1 MGGGCGIIGHE
12 DNRLFPR
19 IPWQAGK
26 GCLKTMQPV
35 TDKVYKVS
43 ELTQLLKL
51 TLETQFASIQVLG
64 EASSVVLAS
73 SGHLYFTLKDGA
85 GAMKV
90 AMFRGSLL
98 RSTLKQL
105 ENGQQIVVRGTLSVY
120 PLRGELQIIASDMR
134 LQGIGDIFAA
144 LEKLKKAY
152 QEKGYFDAQRKK
164 PLPLLPGR
172 IGVVTSPTGAAVRD
186 IVRILRRRF
195 PGIAVVIYPAKVQG
209 EGSAAEIA
217 AGIDYFNA
225 APPAQAVDVL
235 IVGRGGGSYED
246 LWAFNEA
253 PVVEAIFRSRL
264 PVISAV
270 GHETDFTIADFV
282 ADLRAATP
290 SAAAE
295 LVVGKK
301 DEFLNRIDY
310 LRHAL
315 MRPMERGLH
324 EKRSSLQQL
333 RGESALADF
342 PSRLQELAQRLDN
355 GEFALSRLFQ
365 HTLKRKLAGWNL
377 CLQRFAACDLGAL
390 LTNRGLRVQ
399 NLGVQ
404 LAARFGEQR
413 QRQQERLRLLATRL
427 AGMNPD
433 GILARGYSI
442 TTDRQERVVRD
453 AAALAADDRIR
464 IRFARGTTAAKV
476 IKE

>member
-1 MGGGCGIIGHE
+1 
-12 DNRLFPR
+12 
-19 IPWQAGK
+19 
-26 GCLKTMQPV
+26 MQPIEE
-35 TDKVYKVS
+35 KVYKVS

-51 TLETQFASIQVLG
+51 TLEAQFAAVSVLG
-64 EASSVVLAS
+64 EASGVVLAS
-73 SGHLYFTLKDGA
+73 SGHLYFTLKDAA

-90 AMFRGSLL
+90 AMFRGALQ
-98 RSTLKQL
+98 RSTLKRL
-105 ENGQQIVVRGTLSVY
+105 ENGQQIVVRGMLSVY

-144 LEKLKKAY
+144 LEKLKQAY
-152 QEKGYFDAQRKK
+152 LEKGYFDPQRKK

-195 PGIAVVIYPAKVQG
+195 PGIAVVIYPARVQG
-209 EGSAAEIA
+209 DGAAGEIA
-217 AGIDYFNA
+217 AGIDHFNG
-225 APPAQAVDVL
+225 APPGTGVDVL

-253 PVVEAIFRSRL
+253 PVVEAIFRSRI

-301 DEFLNRIDY
+301 DEFLNRIDF

-315 MRPMERGLH
+315 MRLMERELH
-324 EKRSSLQQL
+324 DRRSSLQPL

-342 PSRLQELAQRLDN
+342 PGRLQELAQRLDN
-355 GEFALSRLFQ
+355 GEFALLRLFQ
-365 HTLKRKLAGWNL
+365 QSLKEKLGQWNRSA
-377 CLQRFAACDLGAL
+377 QRFAAFDLGGL
-390 LTNRGLRVQ
+390 VKNRGLQVQ
-399 NLGVQ
+399 NLGVRIG
-404 LAARFGEQR
+404 ARFNERMQQQR
-413 QRQQERLRLLATRL
+413 QRIGVLDSKL
-427 AGMNPD
+427 AGMNPEN
-433 GILARGYSI
+433 ILAKGYSI
-442 TTDRQERVVRD
+442 TTDREQRLVRD
-453 AAALAADDRIR
+453 ASALVADEEIR
-464 IRFARGTTAAKV
+464 IRFARGSAAARV

>member
-1 MGGGCGIIGHE
+1 MPNSLPE
-12 DNRLFPR
+12 QR
-19 IPWQAGK
+19 IF
-26 GCLKTMQPV
+26 
-35 TDKVYKVS
+35 KVS

-51 TLETQFASIQVLG
+51 TLESQFASIQVLG
-64 EASSVVLAS
+64 EASGVVLAS

-90 AMFRGSLL
+90 VMFRGNLL
-98 RSTLKQL
+98 KSTLGKL

-120 PLRGELQIIASDMR
+120 PARGEMQIIAQDMR

-152 QEKGYFDAQRKK
+152 QEKGYFDPERKK
-164 PLPLLPGR
+164 KLPLLPGR

-195 PGIAVVIYPAKVQG
+195 PGIEIVIHPAKVQG
-209 EGSAAEIA
+209 DGAAAEIA
-217 AGIDYFNA
+217 AGIEYFNA
-225 APPAQAVDVL
+225 VAGDGRVDVL

-253 PVVEAIFRSRL
+253 PLVEAIYHSRI

-301 DEFLNRIDY
+301 DEFLRQIDY
-310 LRHAL
+310 FRHAC
-315 MRPMERGLH
+315 MRHMELKLH
-324 EKRSSLQQL
+324 EGKSRLAQQRSD
-333 RGESALADF
+333 SALADF
-342 PSRLQELAQRLDN
+342 PGRLQERAQRLD
-355 GEFALSRLFQ
+355 GDEFALNRMFGQSRMD
-365 HTLKRKLAGWNL
+365 KLARLNRGA
-377 CLQRFAACDLGAL
+377 QRFAAFDLGAL
-390 LTNRGLRVQ
+390 LKNKGLRVDNQ
-399 NLGVQ
+399 SMRIGSQ
-404 LAARFGEQR
+404 FC
-413 QRQQERLRLLATRL
+413 ERLQARREKNAMLASKL
-427 AGMNPD
+427 VALNPD
-433 GILARGYSI
+433 NILAKGYSI
-442 TTDRQERVVRD
+442 TSDSRQRVIKD
-453 AAALAADDRIR
+453 AAALGADEPIC
-464 IRFARGTTAAKV
+464 IRFARGQVAAKV

>member
-1 MGGGCGIIGHE
+1 
-12 DNRLFPR
+12 
-19 IPWQAGK
+19 
-26 GCLKTMQPV
+26 MQPV

-64 EASSVVLAS
+64 EASGVVLAS

-85 GAMKV
+85 GVMKV
-90 AMFRGSLL
+90 AMFRGSLQ

-120 PLRGELQIIASDMR
+120 PLRGELQIIASDLR

-144 LEKLKKAY
+144 LEKLKQAY
-152 QEKGYFDAQRKK
+152 QEKGYFDPQRKK

-209 EGSAAEIA
+209 DGAAAEIA

-225 APPAQAVDVL
+225 AQPERAVDVL

-315 MRPMERGLH
+315 MRPIERGLYA
-324 EKRSSLQQL
+324 KRSCLQRL

-342 PSRLQELAQRLDN
+342 PGRLQELAQRLD
-355 GEFALSRLFQ
+355 GSEFALARLFQ
-365 HTLKRKLAGWNL
+365 QSLNRKLSRWNRSA
-377 CLQRFAACDLGAL
+377 QRFAAFDMGGLVK
-390 LTNRGLRVQ
+390 NRGLQVQ
-399 NLGVQ
+399 NLRLQV
-404 LAARFGEQR
+404 AARFH
-413 QRQQERLRLLATRL
+413 ERLQQHRERIGVLASKL
-427 AGMNPD
+427 AGANPEN
-433 GILARGYSI
+433 ILAKGYSI

>member
-1 MGGGCGIIGHE
+1 MLLSEEKI
-12 DNRLFPR
+12 F
-19 IPWQAGK
+19 
-26 GCLKTMQPV
+26 
-35 TDKVYKVS
+35 KVS
-43 ELTQLLKL
+43 ELTQLVKL
-51 TLETQFASIQVLG
+51 TLESQFPAISVLG
-64 EASSVVLAS
+64 EASGVVLAS

-90 AMFRGSLL
+90 VMFRGQLMKSAL
-98 RSTLKQL
+98 RKL
-105 ENGQQIVVRGTLSVY
+105 ENGQQVVVKGLLSVY
-120 PLRGELQIIASDMR
+120 PLRGEMQIIASDMR

-152 QEKGYFDAQRKK
+152 MEKGYFDPLRKK

-195 PGIAVVIYPAKVQG
+195 PGIAIVVYPARVQG
-209 EGSAAEIA
+209 EGAAGEIA
-217 AGIDYFNA
+217 AGIDHFNEA
-225 APPAQAVDVL
+225 AGAAAVDVL

-295 LVVGKK
+295 LVVGRK
-301 DEFLNRIDY
+301 DEFLSRIDF
-310 LRHAL
+310 LRHGL
-315 MRPMERGLH
+315 MRHMEKKLH
-324 EKRSSLQQL
+324 GGRSSLQQL
-333 RGESALADF
+333 RGDSALADF
-342 PSRLQELAQRLDN
+342 PGRLQELAQRLDG
-355 GEFALSRLFQ
+355 GEFALARLFQ
-365 HTLKRKLAGWNL
+365 QALSRKLSGWNRSV
-377 CLQRFAACDLGAL
+377 QRFAAFDMVGL
-390 LTNRGLRVQ
+390 LKNRGLQVQ
-399 NLGVQ
+399 NLSMQVG
-404 LAARFGEQR
+404 ARFH
-413 QRQQERLRLLATRL
+413 ERLQQRREAIGVLASKL

-433 GILARGYSI
+433 NILAKGYSI
-442 TTDRQERVVRD
+442 TTDREQRVVRD
-453 AAALAADDRIR
+453 AAVLAAGERIR
-464 IRFARGTTAAKV
+464 IRFARGSTAAHV

>member
-1 MGGGCGIIGHE
+1 M
-12 DNRLFPR
+12 L
-19 IPWQAGK
+19 
-26 GCLKTMQPV
+26 PV
-35 TDKVYKVS
+35 TDKVYKVA

-64 EASSVVLAS
+64 EASGVVLAS

-90 AMFRGSLL
+90 AMFRGSLQ

-152 QEKGYFDAQRKK
+152 QEKGYFDPQRKK

-225 APPAQAVDVL
+225 AAPAQAVDVL

-246 LWAFNEA
+246 LWAFNEG

-315 MRPMERGLH
+315 MRQMERGLH

-342 PSRLQELAQRLDN
+342 PGRLQELAQRLDN

-365 HTLKRKLAGWNL
+365 QLPEAQAGRVESL
-377 CLQRFAACDLGAL
+377 PAALRCLRPGRPADEPGAAGAKPGRTARGAL
-390 LTNRGLRVQ
+390 RRAAPAAAGTAAAAGHAPGRHEPRRHPGPGLFHYHRPAGAGGARRGGAGRRRQDPHPLRPRHDGGQ
-399 NLGVQ
+399 GDQGVNH
-404 LAARFGEQR
+404 E
-413 QRQQERLRLLATRL
+413 E
-427 AGMNPD
+427 
-433 GILARGYSI
+433 
-442 TTDRQERVVRD
+442 RD
-453 AAALAADDRIR
+453 A
-464 IRFARGTTAAKV
+464 
-476 IKE
+476 

>member
-1 MGGGCGIIGHE
+1 MCIGRE
-12 DNRLFPR
+12 RYVIGN
-19 IPWQAGK
+19 
-26 GCLKTMQPV
+26 MQLPEE
-35 TDKVYKVS
+35 KIFKVS

-51 TLETQFASIQVLG
+51 TLESQFAAIAVLG
-64 EASSVVLAS
+64 EASGVVLAS

-90 AMFRGSLL
+90 VMFRGQLQ

-120 PLRGELQIIASDMR
+120 PLRGEMQIIASDMR

-144 LEKLKKAY
+144 LGKLKKAY
-152 QEKGYFDAQRKK
+152 QEKGYFDPQRKK

-195 PGIAVVIYPAKVQG
+195 PGIAIVIYPAKVQG
-209 EGSAAEIA
+209 DGAAAEIA
-217 AGIDYFNA
+217 AGIEYFNNA
-225 APPAQAVDVL
+225 SPDDRVDVL

-253 PVVEAIFRSRL
+253 PVVEAIYRSRI

-301 DEFLNRIDY
+301 DEFLNRIDF
-310 LRHAL
+310 LRHAFMRL
-315 MRPMERGLH
+315 MEKGMH
-324 EKRSSLQQL
+324 EKMSSLAQL
-333 RGESALADF
+333 RSESALADF
-342 PSRLQELAQRLDN
+342 PGRLQELAQRLDS
-355 GEFALSRLFQ
+355 GEFALARQLQ
-365 HTLKRKLAGWNL
+365 QTLNRKTGLSHRAA
-377 CLQRFAACDLGAL
+377 QRFAAFDLGGL
-390 LTNRGLRVQ
+390 VKNRGLQLQ
-399 NLGVQ
+399 NLRLRVGS
-404 LAARFGEQR
+404 RFN
-413 QRQQERLRLLATRL
+413 ERLQSRMELMRMLDSKL
-427 AGMNPD
+427 SGMNPEN
-433 GILARGYSI
+433 ILAKGYSI
-442 TTDRQERVVRD
+442 TTDRRQQVVRD
-453 AAALAADDRIR
+453 AAVLAADEEIH
-464 IRFARGTTAAKV
+464 IRFARGSAAAKV
-476 IKE
+476 LKE